1 MTLCS
6 PSPLRLRPLEIS
18 EDVRATLMLLG
29 LEYVWDST
37 NNVYY
42 IWPKAMLLH
51 ACPVWEHTQ
60 YARWETTLAKIADE
74 LMKRSKLTTAPHA

>member
-37 NNVYY
+37 NN
-42 IWPKAMLLH
+42 
-51 ACPVWEHTQ
+51 E
-60 YARWETTLAKIADE
+60 ETWMFRPTRE
-74 LMKRSKLTTAPHA
+74 LRSGTEQERQ

>member
-37 NNVYY
+37 NNVYLEVFNRGY
-42 IWPKAMLLH
+42 RKANR
-51 ACPVWEHTQ
+51 AQ
-60 YARWETTLAKIADE
+60 RAR
-74 LMKRSKLTTAPHA
+74 H